1 MDTAAAVNDSELWL
15 VRHARPVVK
24 AGVCYGRLDVSAE
37 PEHTHTSAQA
47 LAQALSAAHR
57 TAPKPLR
64 LCTSP
69 ALRAQQLARQTAA
82 LLAGTFPA
90 LPIQTDPRLAEM
102 DFGHWEGQHWDDIPR
117 AALDAWTDDFHH
129 HRPGDGES
137 VAAVLQ
143 RVRTALCDATLH
155 EHTAPPQR
163 VVWFTHAGVMRAVD
177 VLLTQRGQP
186 LQAADWPNTPCA
198 HGAWRVLVWSGDGP
212 ARWQQA

>member
-1 MDTAAAVNDSELWL
+1 MDTATAVNDSELWL

-47 LAQALSAAHR
+47 LAQALLAARR
-57 TAPKPLR
+57 TVPKPLR

-117 AALDAWTDDFHH
+117 AALDAWTNDFHH

-143 RVRTALCDATLH
+143 RVRAALDDAQTV
-155 EHTAPPQR
+155 PPQR
-163 VVWFTHAGVMRAVD
+163 VVWFTHAGVIRTVD

-198 HGAWRVLVWSGDGP
+198 HGAWSVLVWPGDGP
-212 ARWQQA
+212 AHWQQP